1 MPVGQQPEGGVS
13 ADDVGERTRKERGM
27 FESHRRRLVPKD
39 LLGLPRRIARKPR
52 RAVLAWRCAKKVA
65 SENGLSPFRIFREQI
80 LLEKL
85 HSVNRYSYYLYRLF
99 DPGIPWEEKKAYLL
113 DDEEDYAPFKVRLW
127 SLLAPERYRCL
138 YDNKLVFNRFFG
150 SLGFPLAEVYGVY
163 DPAHDFTTE
172 GRSLRDASDL
182 RDWLRVSG
190 VREFVFKP
198 VEGTQG
204 HNVLVFAG
212 RVAGDPDKLLAL
224 DGDTYDAERL
234 VASTKDDAALRA
246 GNPGAHTRSYLIE
259 QRIRQHPELTGLVG
273 ETLCCIR
280 VQTIVTL
287 EGVPK
292 IIAAVCK
299 LQPNSV
305 GVDHLIHGAIGAW
318 VDLDSGVLGRGRTR
332 VHLDYV
338 SAIPGSNIPFV
349 GFRLPHWPAVRDLA
363 LRAAAAFPWVRSV
376 GWDIAISERGPV
388 LIEGNERWS
397 TSLIQMP
404 APHGLM
410 TGEFK
415 TLCEALEA
423 LSEGQDM

>member
-1 MPVGQQPEGGVS
+1 MIG
-13 ADDVGERTRKERGM
+13 
-27 FESHRRRLVPKD
+27 SHKGRFKARDLLALPRLV
-39 LLGLPRRIARKPR
+39 AREPR
-52 RAVLAWRCAKKVA
+52 RAAEAWRCAKKVA
-65 SENGLSPFRIFREQI
+65 SQNGLSPFRVFREQI

-85 HSVNRYSYYLYRLF
+85 HCVNRYSYYLYRLF
-99 DPGIPWEEKKAYLL
+99 DPAIPWEEKKTYLL
-113 DDEEDYAPFKVRLW
+113 DYEEDYAPPKVRLW
-127 SLLAPERYRCL
+127 SLLAPERYRTL

-163 DPAHDFTTE
+163 DPVHGFTTD
-172 GRSLRDASDL
+172 GGSLRDASDL
-182 RDWLRVSG
+182 KDWLRASG

-204 HNVLVFAG
+204 HNILVFAG

-224 DGDTYDAERL
+224 DGDVYDAERL
-234 VASTKDDAALRA
+234 VASTRDDAALRA

-259 QRIRQHPELTGLVG
+259 QRIRQQPKHAELVG
-273 ETLCCIR
+273 ELLCCIR
-280 VQTIVTL
+280 VQTIVNL
-287 EGVPK
+287 EGTPK
-292 IIAAVCK
+292 IIATDSQ

-332 VHLDYV
+332 THLDYV
-338 SAIPGSNIPFV
+338 SAVPGSDKPFV
-349 GFRLPHWPAVRDLA
+349 GFRLPRWPEVKDLA

-376 GWDIAISERGPV
+376 GWDIAISEGGPV
-388 LIEGNERWS
+388 LVEGNERWS

-415 TLCEALEA
+415 ALCEALGEDEEA
-423 LSEGQDM
+423 